1 MLTLLVN
8 IITTMVFTV
17 IFVFGSLAFLSAAII
32 AVAGIGNLLS
42 GVLKPDDD
50 FSAVLKFEK
59 RAEASE
65 LL

>member
-8 IITTMVFTV
+8 IIATMVLTV
-17 IFVFGSLAFLSAAII
+17 VFVFGSLALLSAVIL

-42 GVLKPDDD
+42 GLLKADDD
-50 FSAVLKFEK
+50 FSPVLKFEK
-59 RAEASE
+59 RAEALE